1 MAVCEFFYDFSS
13 PFAYLGATQV
23 ERVCE
28 GHTVI
33 WRPFL
38 LGALFKNIGTPVVP
52 IATFSPAKASIA
64 MKDQYR
70 WAEHWNVPLEFPDQ
84 FPQKSVTA
92 LRLVLQIDPEKR
104 GPLSLSLFELMWA
117 ENGDLNDEA
126 SLRRILNQHEL
137 NADEMLAN
145 TQDPEIKQKLKDNT
159 AEAEEKGICGAPSY
173 VVNDLVFWGQD
184 RFEFVQKALNG
195 WVPRKG

>member
-1 MAVCEFFYDFSS
+1 MATCEFYYDFSS

-38 LGALFKNIGTPVVP
+38 LGALFKEIGTPVVP
-52 IATFSPAKASIA
+52 IATFSPAKAALA

-70 WAEHWNVPLEFPDQ
+70 WAEHWDVPLEFPEK

-92 LRLVLQIDPEKR
+92 LRLVLQLDAEKR
-104 GPLSLSLFELMWA
+104 GPLSMSIFELMWA

-126 SLRRILNQHEL
+126 SLRRILEKHGL
-137 NADEMLAN
+137 DADEMLKN
-145 TQDPEIKQKLKDNT
+145 TQDPVIKQNLKEET
-159 AEAEEKGICGAPSY
+159 AAAVEKGICGAPSY
-173 VVNDLVFWGQD
+173 VVNGLVFWGQD
-184 RFEFVQKALNG
+184 RFEFIQKALNG
-195 WVPRKG
+195 WVPRRG